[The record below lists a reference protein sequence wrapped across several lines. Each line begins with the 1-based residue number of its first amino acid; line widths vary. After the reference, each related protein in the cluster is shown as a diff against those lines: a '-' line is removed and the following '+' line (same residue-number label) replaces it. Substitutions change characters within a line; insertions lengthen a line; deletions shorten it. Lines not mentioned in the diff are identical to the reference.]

1 MSYIVFA
8 RKWRPKDF
16 DSVLGQEHVTTTLKN
31 AIAQNRVAHAYIFSG
46 PRGVGKTTTARIF
59 AMALNCKNGPTKEP
73 CGACDSCKEISNGT
87 NLDVIEIDGASNRG
101 IDEVRALRENIKFA
115 PTRGKYKVYIIDEVH
130 MLTEEAFN
138 ALLKTLEEPPAH
150 AIFIFAT
157 TRPYKVPSTILSR
170 CQRFDFKR
178 LTVNEITGKLKEI
191 AKSEKLEIEEEAL
204 YTVARAAEG
213 AMRDAESMLDQL
225 VSFCGKKIDAES
237 ATAVSGT
244 VGHEVLFDFTGKVI
258 NKDTAGILKLVDSV
272 IASGKDI
279 PQFVNSLV
287 VHFRN
292 ILIAR
297 TSDEPEGLIDLP
309 KEMIG
314 RLAVQ
319 AKSFSNETLLY
330 ILTVLMGAQDSVR
343 RAISQ
348 RIPLELAAIR
358 LTRRDDLVSL
368 TSMLDRIEQLEKKLG
383 SGAGKPESKAAP
395 QPQHKDEKI
404 SEPAKD
410 AAKKDHFD
418 VEVEVEA
425 PFASAQDKRGLSF
438 ERICEVWPNLLREI
452 LSKKMSLA
460 LFLQPGQPLK
470 LQDSVL
476 TIAFSREH
484 MFHKE
489 ALETNGNRK
498 MIENAL
504 SGILKHNVR
513 IDMKVVEALEKKV
526 SVEDLLQEERQEET
540 HEVVKSALEIFGGNL
555 KRNDILH

>member
-16 DSVLGQEHVTTTLKN
+16 DSVLGQEHVTTTLRN

-244 VGHEVLFDFTGKVI
+244 VGHEVLFDFTEKVI

-297 TSDEPEGLIDLP
+297 TSDDPEGLIDLP

-395 QPQHKDEKI
+395 QPQHKNEKI

-410 AAKKDHFD
+410 AEKKEHFD

-425 PFASAQDKRGLSF
+425 TGLSF

-484 MFHKE
+484 VFHKE

-555 KRNDILH
+555 KRNDASHLT

>member
-16 DSVLGQEHVTTTLKN
+16 NSVLGQEHVTTTLRN

-59 AMALNCKNGPTKEP
+59 AMALNCKSGPTKEP
-73 CGACDSCKEISNGT
+73 CGACDSCREISNST

-178 LTVNEITGKLKEI
+178 LTVNEIAGKLKEI
-191 AKSEKLEIEEEAL
+191 IKSEKLETEEEAV
-204 YTVARAAEG
+204 YTIARAAEG
-213 AMRDAESMLDQL
+213 SMRDAESMLDQL
-225 VSFCGKKIDAES
+225 ASFCGKKIDVES
-237 ATAVSGT
+237 ATAISGT
-244 VGHEVLFDFTGKVI
+244 VGQEVLFDFTEKVI
-258 NKDTAGILKLVDSV
+258 HKDTPGILKLVDGIIS
-272 IASGKDI
+272 SGKDI

-292 ILIAR
+292 LLIAK
-297 TSDEPEGLIDLP
+297 TSDDPQPLIDLP
-309 KEMIG
+309 KELVEGICG
-314 RLAVQ
+314 Q
-319 AKSFSNETLLY
+319 AKSFSGEALLY
-330 ILTVLMGAQDSVR
+330 ILTVLMNTQDSVR

-358 LTRRDDLVSL
+358 LTRRNDLLSL
-368 TSMLDRIEQLEKKLG
+368 TSILDRIEQLEKRLD
-383 SGAGKPESKAAP
+383 SDAAKPETKPAPKAEP
-395 QPQHKDEKI
+395 QQHKDEKTA
-404 SEPAKD
+404 EPA
-410 AAKKDHFD
+410 
-418 VEVEVEA
+418 
-425 PFASAQDKRGLSF
+425 GLSF
-438 ERICEVWPNLLREI
+438 ERVCEVWPNFLRGI
-452 LSKKMSLA
+452 LSKKMSVA
-460 LFLQPGQPLK
+460 LFLHPAQPLK
-470 LQDSVL
+470 LEEKLL

-484 MFHKE
+484 KFHKE
-489 ALETNGNRK
+489 ALEANGNRK

-504 SGILKHNVR
+504 SEILNHDIKV
-513 IDMKVVEALEKKV
+513 DMKIVEALEKKV

-555 KRNDILH
+555 KKR